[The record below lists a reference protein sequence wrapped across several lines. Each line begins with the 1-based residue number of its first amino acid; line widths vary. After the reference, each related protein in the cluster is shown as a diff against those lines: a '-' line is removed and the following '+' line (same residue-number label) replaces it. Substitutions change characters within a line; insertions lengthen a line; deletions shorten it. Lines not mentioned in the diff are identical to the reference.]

1 MNMRCIQHFTS
12 LFLVTLCMLGYASG
26 AMAQTDW
33 FEKAKSARAA
43 GNYVEAAEYL
53 KQAYETTKAPVLL
66 NNLGKVYEEMGNYAE
81 AYATYKRVLEDP
93 TASKDLKQLDRER
106 MMDLEPKLTKAMLA
120 AAQTLPWQRVWVNES
135 AYAFRTGMEKGV
147 EPEGI
152 VVDIQRQ
159 NERLLY
165 RMKIAGEPGRRL
177 MLDESLTTKYEG
189 RRGVLI
195 WDQGSANVKSVGIDD
210 VAIKASMDATDGVW
224 LVPGRYV
231 IQIAWI
237 GQAPKTK
244 TLTIE
249 AGRALTVRSNGT
261 LINSEIR
268 MDGIGTDAQITTDN
282 VFPGSAV
289 DYTKWSQLTLGVVGT
304 VMAATGTVVFM
315 NASDDRERL
324 VVQAQANYV
333 PGTGSV
339 DDDITNWQGN
349 NDRLTDDMNT
359 GLALVYCGTTALISG
374 VVWWYLTQGRAPNMS
389 VYVDGQ
395 GAPTIGGR
403 F

>member
-1 MNMRCIQHFTS
+1 MNMGCIQHCTS
-12 LFLVTLCMLGYASG
+12 HFLVMLCVLGYASG
-26 AMAQTDW
+26 AMAEIDW
-33 FEKAKSARAA
+33 FEKAKNARAA
-43 GNYVEAAEYL
+43 GNYVEAVEYL

-93 TASKDLKQLDRER
+93 TASKELKQLDRER
-106 MMDLEPKLTKAMLA
+106 MMDLEPKLNKSMLVA
-120 AAQTLPWQRVWVNES
+120 ATTMPWQRIWVNES
-135 AYAFRTGMEKGV
+135 AFAFRTGMEKGV

-177 MLDESLTTKYEG
+177 TLDESLTTKYEG
-189 RRGVLI
+189 RRGILL
-195 WDQGSANVKSVGIDD
+195 WDQGRVSVKSVKVDD
-210 VAIKASMDATDGVW
+210 VSVMASMDATDGVW

-237 GQAPKTK
+237 GQAPETK

-249 AGRALTVRSNGT
+249 PGRALTVRPNGT
-261 LINSEIR
+261 LINSKIR
-268 MDGIGTDAQITTDN
+268 MDGIGTDAQFVTDDAL
-282 VFPGSAV
+282 PGSAV

-304 VMAATGTVVFM
+304 VVAATGTLMFM
-315 NASDDRERL
+315 NASDDRERF
-324 VVQAQANYV
+324 VVQKQANYV
-333 PGTGSV
+333 PITGSV
-339 DDDITNWQGN
+339 DDDIINWHGD
-349 NDRLTDDMNT
+349 NDRLTDDMNM
-359 GLALVYCGTTALISG
+359 GLGLVYGGTTALISG
-374 VVWWYLTQGRAPNMS
+374 AVWWYLTQGAAPNVK
-389 VYVDGQ
+389 VYVDEP